1 MNAKVK
7 FGNHIGKYI
16 HKLRKERQMGLDELA
31 RLTDL
36 DVVFLDLIERD
47 MKTISLETLLKIAKP
62 LNIKLK
68 DMEEF
73 RLF

>member
-1 MNAKVK
+1 MNTKVK

-16 HKLRKERQMGLDELA
+16 RKLRKDKQMGLDELA
-31 RLTDL
+31 ELTGL

-47 MKTISLETLLKIAKP
+47 IKTISLETLLKIAKA

-68 DMEEF
+68 DMEDY
-73 RLF
+73 RLP

>member
-1 MNAKVK
+1 MYPKIK

-16 HKLRKERQMGLDELA
+16 RNLRKETQMGLDELA
-31 RLTDL
+31 ESTGL

-47 MKTISLETLLKIAKP
+47 VKTISLETLLKIAKV

-68 DMEEF
+68 DMEEY
-73 RLF
+73 RLP